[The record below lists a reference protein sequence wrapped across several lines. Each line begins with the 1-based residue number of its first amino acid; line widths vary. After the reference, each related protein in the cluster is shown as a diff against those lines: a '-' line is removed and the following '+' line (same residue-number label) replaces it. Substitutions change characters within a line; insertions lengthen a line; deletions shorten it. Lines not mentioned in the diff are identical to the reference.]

1 MAGDGVTNCLA
12 AWEKSR
18 ALYFFVCLVLA
29 AAARS
34 EAMRGC
40 EESS

>member
-1 MAGDGVTNCLA
+1 MAGEGVTNCLA

-18 ALYFFVCLVLA
+18 ALYFFVCVFDLA

-34 EAMRGC
+34 EVIGG